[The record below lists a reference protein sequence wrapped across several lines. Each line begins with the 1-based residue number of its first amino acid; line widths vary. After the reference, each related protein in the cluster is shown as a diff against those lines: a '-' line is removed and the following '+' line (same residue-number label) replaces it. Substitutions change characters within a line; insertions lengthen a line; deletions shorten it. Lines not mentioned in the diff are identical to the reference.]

1 MAPAAARPH
10 RSLVR
15 AVAQA
20 REAIARAKAPPVVRG
35 RPPEDKISLQQAAR
49 GKVGG
54 CVLAAGMLRMCRD
67 APDADES
74 LRAEAA
80 DLMAGLVAAEA
91 EARKAANA
99 VGAY

>member
-20 REAIARAKAPPVVRG
+20 REAIARATSPPLVG
-35 RPPEDKISLQQAAR
+35 GKPPETKVQLHQAAR
-49 GKVGG
+49 GKVAV
-54 CVLAAGMLRMCRD
+54 CRLAGWALRTHRD
-67 APDADES
+67 ADDADDS

-91 EARKAANA
+91 EARKAASA